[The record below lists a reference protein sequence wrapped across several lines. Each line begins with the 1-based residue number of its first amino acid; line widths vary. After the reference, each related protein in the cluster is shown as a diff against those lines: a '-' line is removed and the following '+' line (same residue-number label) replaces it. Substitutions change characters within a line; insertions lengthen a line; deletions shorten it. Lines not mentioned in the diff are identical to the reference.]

1 MKKIAIIPARGG
13 SKRIPKKNLKSF
25 FGKPI
30 ISYAIEL
37 AIKSNIFDE
46 IVVSTDCQETA
57 EVAVSYGAKV
67 PFYRSIEN
75 SGDKATIF
83 KTLKEV
89 LQKFGN
95 EGLNFEYG
103 CCIFP
108 ISPLISNEVLSNGFE
123 ILKSNFNYDSLLP
136 VGAYSHPIE
145 RSYMLEKNF
154 NTLISNPEYQG
165 TMTQD
170 LPKRYFDTGQFY
182 WFEINKILNDSNLIT
197 DKTYGLILNELQ
209 FQDVDNYD
217 DWELLKLKY
226 QYKQLNENKKK

>member
-13 SKRIPKKNLKSF
+13 SKRIPKKNLKFF

-37 AIKSNIFDE
+37 AKKSNIFDE
-46 IVVSTDCQETA
+46 IVVSTDCLETA
-57 EVAVSYGAKV
+57 KVAVTYGAKV

-83 KTLKEV
+83 NTLKEV
-89 LQKFGN
+89 LQKYDS
-95 EGLNFEYG
+95 EGFNFEYG

-108 ISPLISNEVLSNGFE
+108 ISPLITTEVLINGFE
-123 ILKSNFNYDSLLP
+123 ILKSNFKYDSLLP
-136 VGAYSHPIE
+136 VGVYTHPIE
-145 RSYMLEKNF
+145 RSFLLEQDF
-154 NTLISNPEYQG
+154 NTLISNSEYQG

-170 LPKRYFDTGQFY
+170 LPKRYFDAGQFC
-182 WFEINKILNDSNLIT
+182 WFETKKVLNDTSLIT

-226 QYKQLNENKKK
+226 NYKQ